1 MTLWCNGLWVC
12 APRVAGIAGVSPH
25 SYRRSFITRM
35 LDAGVDVLT
44 VAKLAGHAQA
54 TTTARY
60 DRRQV
65 GVQRAAA
72 LSLTL
77 PVR

>member
-1 MTLWCNGLWVC
+1 
-12 APRVAGIAGVSPH
+12 
-25 SYRRSFITRM
+25 M

-60 DRRQV
+60 DRRQE
-65 GVQRAAA
+65 GAQRAAA
-72 LSLTL
+72 RTLTL
-77 PVR
+77 PVQ